1 MQLELVPARMGVLAR
16 TAIVYERTNHA
27 CTALP
32 ILDIKTYLH
41 DLLCHAHEFSLT
53 LNQYQ
58 PVRTCLA
65 SHPLT
70 NNVATRF
77 PELCPL

>member
-1 MQLELVPARMGVLAR
+1 MQLDLVPARMGVLAR

-41 DLLCHAHEFSLT
+41 DSLRLVHEFSLK

-65 SHPLT
+65 KPS
-70 NNVATRF
+70 ADI
-77 PELCPL
+77 

>member
-1 MQLELVPARMGVLAR
+1 MQLDLVLAGMGVLAR
-16 TAIVYERTNHA
+16 TTIVYERIHHA

-32 ILDIKTYLH
+32 ILDNKTYLH
-41 DLLCHAHEFSLT
+41 DSLRLVHDFSLK

-65 SHPLT
+65 NHPLIDR
-70 NNVATRF
+70 VATRSL
-77 PELCPL
+77 ELCPL